1 MGAGEGGEVAGAE
14 AGVAAAAV
22 TGPGT
27 PRTDLVTEVRVI
39 MLPNMGLLGTRGLRK
54 MLTIMGDLIKMLFNI
69 MGLSKDLASIREPS
83 TSPGSITKEPS
94 RVTSTTTT
102 ITTRVKGGQIQGTTI
117 SSSSSRAEAGVKCSS
132 TAGTDTIMD
141 TMATVTVTRTMN
153 TLASITRTMHM
164 MVTITRTRT
173 RTTAARLTAA
183 EDEVTTAVAGPAA
196 RDRGGPGD
204 RRTSRTWPPRRPT

>member
-1 MGAGEGGEVAGAE
+1 MAGAE
-14 AGVAAAAV
+14 AGGAAAAV

-39 MLPNMGLLGTRGLRK
+39 IMLPNKGLLGTRGLRK
-54 MLTIMGDLIKMLFNI
+54 MLTSLEDHIKMLFII

-94 RVTSTTTT
+94 RVTSTSTT

-117 SSSSSRAEAGVKCSS
+117 SSSSRAEAGAKCSS

-141 TMATVTVTRTMN
+141 TMVTV
-153 TLASITRTMHM
+153 TRTMHM
-164 MVTITRTRT
+164 MVTVTRT

-183 EDEVTTAVAGPAA
+183 GDEVTTAVAGPAA

>member
-1 MGAGEGGEVAGAE
+1 MGAGEGGEEDEAE

-39 MLPNMGLLGTRGLRK
+39 IMLPNKGLLGTRGLRK

-94 RVTSTTTT
+94 RVTSTSTT
-102 ITTRVKGGQIQGTTI
+102 ITTREKGGQIQGTTI
-117 SSSSSRAEAGVKCSS
+117 SSSRAEAGAKCSS

-141 TMATVTVTRTMN
+141 
-153 TLASITRTMHM
+153 M
-164 MVTITRTRT
+164 MVTVTRT

>member
-1 MGAGEGGEVAGAE
+1 MDGAE
-14 AGVAAAAV
+14 AGGAAAAV

-39 MLPNMGLLGTRGLRK
+39 IMLPNKGLLGTRGLRK
-54 MLTIMGDLIKMLFNI
+54 MLTSLEDHIKMLFII

-117 SSSSSRAEAGVKCSS
+117 SSSRAEAGAKCSS

-141 TMATVTVTRTMN
+141 TM
-153 TLASITRTMHM
+153 
-164 MVTITRTRT
+164 VTITRT

>member
-1 MGAGEGGEVAGAE
+1 MGAGEGGEEAGAE

-39 MLPNMGLLGTRGLRK
+39 IMLPNKGLLGTRGLRK
-54 MLTIMGDLIKMLFNI
+54 MLTSLEDHIKMLFNI

-102 ITTRVKGGQIQGTTI
+102 TTRVKEGQIQGGTI
-117 SSSSSRAEAGVKCSS
+117 SSSRAEAGAERSS

-141 TMATVTVTRTMN
+141 TM
-153 TLASITRTMHM
+153 
-164 MVTITRTRT
+164 VTITRT

-183 EDEVTTAVAGPAA
+183 GDEVTTAVAGPAA

-204 RRTSRTWPPRRPT
+204 RRTLRTWPPRRPT

>member
-1 MGAGEGGEVAGAE
+1 MGAGEGGGEDEAE

-39 MLPNMGLLGTRGLRK
+39 IMLPNKGLLGTRGLRK
-54 MLTIMGDLIKMLFNI
+54 MLTSLEDHNKMLLSI

-94 RVTSTTTT
+94 RVTSTT

-117 SSSSSRAEAGVKCSS
+117 SSSRAKAGAKCSS

-141 TMATVTVTRTMN
+141 TM
-153 TLASITRTMHM
+153 
-164 MVTITRTRT
+164 VTITRT

-196 RDRGGPGD
+196 RDRGGRGD

>member
-1 MGAGEGGEVAGAE
+1 MGAGEGGEEDEAE

-39 MLPNMGLLGTRGLRK
+39 IMLPNKGLLGTRGLRK
-54 MLTIMGDLIKMLFNI
+54 MLTSLEDPIKMLYSI
-69 MGLSKDLASIREPS
+69 MGLSKDQASIREPS

-94 RVTSTTTT
+94 RVTSTSTST
-102 ITTRVKGGQIQGTTI
+102 TTRVKGGQIQCTTI
-117 SSSSSRAEAGVKCSS
+117 SSNRAEAGAKCSS

-141 TMATVTVTRTMN
+141 
-153 TLASITRTMHM
+153 M
-164 MVTITRTRT
+164 MVTVTRT

>member
-1 MGAGEGGEVAGAE
+1 MGAGEGGEEAGAE

-27 PRTDLVTEVRVI
+27 PRTDLVTEVTVII

-54 MLTIMGDLIKMLFNI
+54 MLTSLEDPIKMLYSI

-117 SSSSSRAEAGVKCSS
+117 SSSSRAGAGAKCSS

-141 TMATVTVTRTMN
+141 

>member
-14 AGVAAAAV
+14 AGGAAAAV

-27 PRTDLVTEVRVI
+27 PRTDLVTEIRVII
-39 MLPNMGLLGTRGLRK
+39 MLPNKGLLGTRGLRK
-54 MLTIMGDLIKMLFNI
+54 MLTIMGDHIKMLFNI

-94 RVTSTTTT
+94 RVTSTS
-102 ITTRVKGGQIQGTTI
+102 TTRVKGGQIQGTTI
-117 SSSSSRAEAGVKCSS
+117 SSSRAEAGAKCSS

-141 TMATVTVTRTMN
+141 TM
-153 TLASITRTMHM
+153 
-164 MVTITRTRT
+164 VTITRT

>member
-1 MGAGEGGEVAGAE
+1 MGAGEGGEEDEAE

-39 MLPNMGLLGTRGLRK
+39 IILPNKGLLGTRGLRK
-54 MLTIMGDLIKMLFNI
+54 MLTSLEDHIKMLFII

-102 ITTRVKGGQIQGTTI
+102 ITTRVKGGQIQGTT
-117 SSSSSRAEAGVKCSS
+117 SSRAEAGAKCSS

-141 TMATVTVTRTMN
+141 TMVTV
-153 TLASITRTMHM
+153 TRTMHM
-164 MVTITRTRT
+164 MVTVTRT

>member
-1 MGAGEGGEVAGAE
+1 MGAGEGGEEDEAE
-14 AGVAAAAV
+14 AGVEAAAV

-39 MLPNMGLLGTRGLRK
+39 IMLPNKGLLGTRGLRK
-54 MLTIMGDLIKMLFNI
+54 MLTSLEDHIKMLLSI

-102 ITTRVKGGQIQGTTI
+102 TTTWVKGGQIQGTTI
-117 SSSSSRAEAGVKCSS
+117 SISSSRAEAGAKCSS
-132 TAGTDTIMD
+132 TAGTDTITA
-141 TMATVTVTRTMN
+141 TMVT
-153 TLASITRTMHM
+153 IIRTMHM
-164 MVTITRTRT
+164 MVTITRTMVMMVTITRT

>member
-1 MGAGEGGEVAGAE
+1 MGAGEGGEEAGAE

-39 MLPNMGLLGTRGLRK
+39 IMLPNKGLLGTRGLRK
-54 MLTIMGDLIKMLFNI
+54 MLTSLEDLIKMLFII

-94 RVTSTTTT
+94 RVTTTTTTT
-102 ITTRVKGGQIQGTTI
+102 ITARVKGGQIQGTTI
-117 SSSSSRAEAGVKCSS
+117 SSSSRAEAGAKCSS

-141 TMATVTVTRTMN
+141 TMVT
-153 TLASITRTMHM
+153 ITRTRHM
-164 MVTITRTRT
+164 MVTVTRT

>member
-1 MGAGEGGEVAGAE
+1 MGAGEGGEEDEAE
-14 AGVAAAAV
+14 AGGAAAAV

-39 MLPNMGLLGTRGLRK
+39 IMLPNKGLLGTRGLRK
-54 MLTIMGDLIKMLFNI
+54 MLTSLEDHIKMLFNI

-102 ITTRVKGGQIQGTTI
+102 ITTREKGGQIQGTTI
-117 SSSSSRAEAGVKCSS
+117 SSSRAEAGAERSS

-141 TMATVTVTRTMN
+141 TM
-153 TLASITRTMHM
+153 
-164 MVTITRTRT
+164 VTITRT

>member
-1 MGAGEGGEVAGAE
+1 MGAGEGGEEDEAE

-39 MLPNMGLLGTRGLRK
+39 IMLPNNGLLGTRGLRK
-54 MLTIMGDLIKMLFNI
+54 MLTSLEDHIKMLFNI

-94 RVTSTTTT
+94 RVTSTSTT

-117 SSSSSRAEAGVKCSS
+117 SSSRAEAGAKCSS

-141 TMATVTVTRTMN
+141 TMVTITRTMN
-153 TLASITRTMHM
+153 TLASITRTMDM
-164 MVTITRTRT
+164 MVIVTRT

>member
-1 MGAGEGGEVAGAE
+1 MGAGEGGEEDEAE

-39 MLPNMGLLGTRGLRK
+39 IMLPNKGLLGTRGLRK
-54 MLTIMGDLIKMLFNI
+54 MLTIMGDPIKMLFNI
-69 MGLSKDLASIREPS
+69 KGLSKDQASIREPS

-94 RVTSTTTT
+94 RVTSTT
-102 ITTRVKGGQIQGTTI
+102 RVTGGQIQGTTTTI
-117 SSSSSRAEAGVKCSS
+117 SSSRAEAGAKCSS

-141 TMATVTVTRTMN
+141 
-153 TLASITRTMHM
+153 M
-164 MVTITRTRT
+164 MVTVTRT

>member
-1 MGAGEGGEVAGAE
+1 MGAGEGGEEDEAE
-14 AGVAAAAV
+14 AGGAAAAV

-39 MLPNMGLLGTRGLRK
+39 IMLPNKGLLGTRGLRK
-54 MLTIMGDLIKMLFNI
+54 MLTIMGDHIKMLFNI

-117 SSSSSRAEAGVKCSS
+117 SSSSRAEAGAKCSS

-141 TMATVTVTRTMN
+141 TMDTIIRTMV
-153 TLASITRTMHM
+153 M
-164 MVTITRTRT
+164 MVTVTRT

>member
-1 MGAGEGGEVAGAE
+1 MGAGEGGEEDEAE
-14 AGVAAAAV
+14 AGGAAAAV

-39 MLPNMGLLGTRGLRK
+39 IMLPNKGLLGTRGLRK

-102 ITTRVKGGQIQGTTI
+102 ITTREKGGQIQGTI
-117 SSSSSRAEAGVKCSS
+117 SSSSRAEAGAKCSS

-141 TMATVTVTRTMN
+141 TMVTV
-153 TLASITRTMHM
+153 TRTMHM
-164 MVTITRTRT
+164 MVTVTRT